1 MDIFAHGL
9 WVGVGAGLVPLLG
22 WWSHIV
28 IDVFTQSADFYP
40 SSVLYP
46 ITQRGFDGL
55 AEHAVVHGRQLCGA
69 GSGLRVAGMEAT
81 EAASAMSLADITLCP
96 APAPARMALSYKLTC
111 VPLMARSPSR
121 PHSCG

>member
-1 MDIFAHGL
+1 MDIFAHGV

-55 AEHAVVHGRQLCGA
+55 AWHTPWFMVVNCVALALACAWLAWRQ
-69 GSGLRVAGMEAT
+69 RKRQ
-81 EAASAMSLADITLCP
+81 
-96 APAPARMALSYKLTC
+96 AP
-111 VPLMARSPSR
+111 
-121 PHSCG
+121 